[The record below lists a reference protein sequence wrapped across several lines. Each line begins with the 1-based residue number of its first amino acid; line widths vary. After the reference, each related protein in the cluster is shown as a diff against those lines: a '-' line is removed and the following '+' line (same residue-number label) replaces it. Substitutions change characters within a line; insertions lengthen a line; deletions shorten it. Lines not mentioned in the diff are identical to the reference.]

1 MCHRKDMSLIVVVHL
16 TEVTIKQ
23 EEETAEE
30 ADNRSPAITEEEA
43 TLEESITGS
52 PNNFHDRL
60 AGPNVAADA
69 GNRQP
74 NGTSRYNGALSNT
87 NSCHNKLWK

>member
-1 MCHRKDMSLIVVVHL
+1 MPLIVAPVL

-23 EEETAEE
+23 EEDAAEE
-30 ADNRSPAITEEEA
+30 ADNRSPAIAEEEA
-43 TLEESITGS
+43 SLEESITGS
-52 PNNFHDRL
+52 PNNSHDRL

-74 NGTSRYNGALSNT
+74 NGTCQQGGALQEVP
-87 NSCHNKLWK
+87 

>member
-1 MCHRKDMSLIVVVHL
+1 MRHCRDMSLIVVVHL
-16 TEVTIKQ
+16 IEVTIKQ
-23 EEETAEE
+23 EDDTAEE

-43 TLEESITGS
+43 ALEESITGS

-69 GNRQP
+69 ANRQP
-74 NGTSRYNGALSNT
+74 NGTSRPDGT
-87 NSCHNKLWK
+87 I

>member
-1 MCHRKDMSLIVVVHL
+1 MRHCRDMPLIVAVVP

-23 EEETAEE
+23 EEDTAEE
-30 ADNRSPAITEEEA
+30 ADNRSPAIAEEEA
-43 TLEESITGS
+43 ALEESITGS
-52 PNNFHDRL
+52 PNNLHDRL

-74 NGTSRYNGALSNT
+74 NGMFPAGWRTPRGP
-87 NSCHNKLWK
+87 